1 VPSLY
6 FSIFGNNLINQ
17 KMILTL
23 FIISGLLF
31 LFGLYSF
38 WKKKG
43 IIGVFSVLV
52 GLLGIALGI
61 AVVYFYPDK
70 LGF

>member
-1 VPSLY
+1 V
-6 FSIFGNNLINQ
+6 
-17 KMILTL
+17 ILTL
-23 FIISGLLF
+23 FIISALLLLF
-31 LFGLYSF
+31 GIYSF
-38 WKKKG
+38 WRKKA

-61 AVVYFYPDK
+61 AVVCFYPDK

>member
-1 VPSLY
+1 
-6 FSIFGNNLINQ
+6 
-17 KMILTL
+17 MILTL

-38 WKKKG
+38 WRKKG
-43 IIGVFSVLV
+43 IIGWFAILV
-52 GLLGIALGI
+52 GVLGILLGL
-61 AVVYFYPDK
+61 VVIYFYPDK

>member
-1 VPSLY
+1 
-6 FSIFGNNLINQ
+6 
-17 KMILTL
+17 MILAL
-23 FIISGLLF
+23 FIISALFF

-38 WKKKG
+38 WKKKA
-43 IIGVFSVLV
+43 IIGLFAVLV
-52 GLLGIALGI
+52 GLLGVILGV

>member
-1 VPSLY
+1 
-6 FSIFGNNLINQ
+6 
-17 KMILTL
+17 MILTL
-23 FIISGLLF
+23 FIISALLF
-31 LFGLYSF
+31 LFGIYSF

-43 IIGVFSVLV
+43 VIGVFAVLV
-52 GLLGIALGI
+52 GLLGFALGI